1 MPNHAR
7 TNKNRKIKKTLIWKK
22 MNIKVINNNYYYL
35 KDLLP
40 PKKDVTKRRGLN
52 REK

>member
-7 TNKNRKIKKTLIWKK
+7 TNKNRKIKKNLIWMK
-22 MNIKVINNNYYYL
+22 MNKKVNNNYYL

-40 PKKDVTKRRGLN
+40 SKKRRYKAEGIN

>member
-1 MPNHAR
+1 M
-7 TNKNRKIKKTLIWKK
+7 NK
-22 MNIKVINNNYYYL
+22 KVNNNYYYQ

-40 PKKDVTKRRGLN
+40 SKKILYKAEGIN

>member
-22 MNIKVINNNYYYL
+22 MNKKVNNNNYYL

-40 PKKDVTKRRGLN
+40 SKKRRYKAEGIN